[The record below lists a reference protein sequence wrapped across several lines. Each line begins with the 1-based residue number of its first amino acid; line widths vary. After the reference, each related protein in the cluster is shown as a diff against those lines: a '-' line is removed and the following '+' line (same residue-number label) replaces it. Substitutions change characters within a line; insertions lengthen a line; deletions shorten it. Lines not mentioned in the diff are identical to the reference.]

1 MKKESVAFGLAVLMI
16 TALPGFSE
24 GKIIL
29 KTQRDKVS
37 YTIGYGIGSDFKE
50 KSISINPDAFL
61 KGITDALSGSS
72 RSLTQAEMDQVMM
85 SFSQDLQA
93 SQKESFEKARAVNRK
108 EGAEFLKKN
117 KVKEG
122 VKVTPSGLQYRVVKE
137 GTGDNPKPGDT
148 VTVHY
153 RGTLIDGTEFD
164 SSYKRNQPATFSL
177 AGVIRGWTEGL
188 QLMKTG
194 GTYELVI
201 PSDLAYGE
209 RGAGHLIGP
218 DAVLIFTVDLISI
231 AKER

>member
-1 MKKESVAFGLAVLMI
+1 
-16 TALPGFSE
+16 
-24 GKIIL
+24 
-29 KTQRDKVS
+29 
-37 YTIGYGIGSDFKE
+37 
-50 KSISINPDAFL
+50 
-61 KGITDALSGSS
+61 
-72 RSLTQAEMDQVMM
+72 MDQIMM

-93 SQKESFEKARAVNRK
+93 RQRESFEKARAVNRK
-108 EGAEFLKKN
+108 EGSEFLEKN
-117 KVKEG
+117 KLKEG

-188 QLMKTG
+188 QLMKAG

-218 DAVLIFTVDLISI
+218 NAVLIFTVDLISI
-231 AKER
+231 EKEG